1 MRLSAALSAAAARI
15 ESDYPATVEL
25 VCVGELELD
34 ESGRALVAAT
44 TEAMVNAAKHAGVRS
59 VSTSRWTMA
68 G

>member
-1 MRLSAALSAAAARI
+1 M
-15 ESDYPATVEL
+15 EL